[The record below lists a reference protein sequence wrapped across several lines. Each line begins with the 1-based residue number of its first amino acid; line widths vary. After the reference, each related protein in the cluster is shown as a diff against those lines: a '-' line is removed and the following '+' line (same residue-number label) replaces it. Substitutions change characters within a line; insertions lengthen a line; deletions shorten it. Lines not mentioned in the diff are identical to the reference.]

1 MYPERVAAPAG
12 RKELPLDLAHAGEA
26 RHFVAWRGAV
36 AGLGGGRLNDLAVA
50 AEAVLTDV
58 LLSAEG
64 GVLEI
69 ESEHDEEVFKVVI
82 SHPELEGRRMSDLPA
97 ILEQFLDGYEL
108 SRTRAVLVKRL

>member
-1 MYPERVAAPAG
+1 MRPGRSPLYPERV
-12 RKELPLDLAHAGEA
+12 
-26 RHFVAWRGAV
+26 V
-36 AGLGGGRLNDLAVA
+36 GLGGGRLNDLA

-58 LLSAEG
+58 ILSAEG

-69 ESEHDEEVFKVVI
+69 ESEHDEEVFRVVI